1 MRCGRAALVLSI
13 ALAAPLAAQDPPPP
27 NPPPAAPSTD
37 SIAPKPPVSPFGAFW
52 RSLLIPGWGQA
63 KLDRHVS
70 GAIFLAAEGLA
81 LGMTLKVNQELQY
94 LEATGS
100 ERTDAKQQE
109 LEDWLV
115 ILGFNHL
122 MSALEAYVAAH
133 LWDFPGDL
141 QIRAGPG
148 RVGGGVSL
156 PVHIP

>member
-1 MRCGRAALVLSI
+1 MVSMALTT
-13 ALAAPLAAQDPPPP
+13 PLGAQEPAPPPP
-27 NPPPAAPSTD
+27 SPAASPADTT
-37 SIAPKPPVSPFGAFW
+37 APTPPVSPFGAFW

-81 LGMTLKVNQELQY
+81 LGMALKVNQELQY
-94 LEATGS
+94 LEDTGS

-148 RVGGGVSL
+148 HVGGGVSV
-156 PVHIP
+156 PVRIP

>member
-1 MRCGRAALVLSI
+1 MALS
-13 ALAAPLAAQDPPPP
+13 APLGAQEPVPPAPPPVAL
-27 NPPPAAPSTD
+27 PADTVP
-37 SIAPKPPVSPFGAFW
+37 PKPPVSPFGAFW
-52 RSLLIPGWGQA
+52 RSLLVPGWGQA

-94 LEATGS
+94 LEETGS
-100 ERTDAKQQE
+100 ARTEAKQQE

-141 QIRAGPG
+141 QFRAGPG
-148 RVGGGVSL
+148 HVGGGVSL
-156 PVHIP
+156 PVRIP

>member
-1 MRCGRAALVLSI
+1 MVSMALTT
-13 ALAAPLAAQDPPPP
+13 PLGAQEPA
-27 NPPPAAPSTD
+27 PPAPSPTATPSDTTAPR
-37 SIAPKPPVSPFGAFW
+37 PPVSPFGAFW

-81 LGMTLKVNQELQY
+81 LGMALKVNQELQY
-94 LEATGS
+94 LKDTGS

-148 RVGGGVSL
+148 HVGGGVSV
-156 PVHIP
+156 PVRIP

>member
-1 MRCGRAALVLSI
+1 MRCGGAALILWM
-13 ALAAPLAAQDPPPP
+13 ALATHLGAQEPTPPAPPPDTTP
-27 NPPPAAPSTD
+27 VDTMAPR
-37 SIAPKPPVSPFGAFW
+37 PPVSPFGAFW
-52 RSLLIPGWGQA
+52 RSLLVPGWGQA

-70 GAIFLAAEGLA
+70 GAIFLAVEGLA

-94 LEATGS
+94 LEDTDS

-148 RVGGGVSL
+148 QVGGGVSV
-156 PVHIP
+156 PVRIP